1 MRDAGHKPACSR
13 LSPHVRA
20 GAGHWLANPKPN
32 PNQVQDVGRLEL
44 AHNGC
49 VDALRL
55 LLSKRLELVQLM
67 FGADT
72 LKADWE
78 QARCTACAPH
88 LHRICTA
95 SAPHLHRICTACA
108 PHVHRMCTACAPHV
122 HRTHTARTLHPYF
135 MCTVC
140 ALHAYCLSAV
150 GAEPPHRRTAVAA
163 GGAARDGGSSRRA
176 ADARLLLQATPRG
189 ARPLRAPRVPGVPT
203 AGRVGNGS
211 SRLRSSRT
219 DTKVGGRS
227 RCARTAR
234 RAPPPAVLLTPSHTT
249 LHGGQ
254 MWIPYKPFPSIPTKI
269 GT

>member
-1 MRDAGHKPACSR
+1 MVGSSWRTTAASTRCGGCSR
-13 LSPHVRA
+13 S
-20 GAGHWLANPKPN
+20 GSSSCSSCLAPTRSRPI
-32 PNQVQDVGRLEL
+32 GSR
-44 AHNGC
+44 HG
-49 VDALRL
+49 
-55 LLSKRLELVQLM
+55 
-67 FGADT
+67 
-72 LKADWE
+72 
-78 QARCTACAPH
+78 
-88 LHRICTA
+88 
-95 SAPHLHRICTACA
+95 A
-108 PHVHRMCTACAPHV
+108 PHVHRMCTAFAPRV
-122 HRTHTARTLHPYF
+122 HCTPLACMRTARILHAH
-135 MCTVC
+135 CTHTVC
-140 ALHAYCLSAV
+140 ALHAYFLSAV

-176 ADARLLLQATPRG
+176 ADARFLLQATPRG